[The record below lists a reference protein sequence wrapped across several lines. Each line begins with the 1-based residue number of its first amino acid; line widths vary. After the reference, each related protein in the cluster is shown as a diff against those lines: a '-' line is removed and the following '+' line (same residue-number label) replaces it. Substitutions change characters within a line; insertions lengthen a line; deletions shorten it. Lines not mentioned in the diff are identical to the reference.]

1 MVTPHDV
8 AQLISERN
16 IVALFQGRSE
26 GGPRALGN
34 RSLLYDPRDPGAKH
48 RVNTVKKREWYR
60 PFAGTVLKE
69 CAHDLFDM
77 AGLDESP
84 FMTFAVEANVDAWGI
99 IPGILHLD
107 KTCRIQTV
115 TQEQNYHYYNLIK
128 AFDDIT
134 KVPVLFNTSF
144 NLAGE
149 TIVETLDD
157 AIDTLERS
165 SIDYMYLPES
175 SELICIS

>member
-1 MVTPHDV
+1 MTTPHDV
-8 AQLISERN
+8 AELISERN

-34 RSLLYDPRDPGAKH
+34 RSLLYDPRDPNAKEH
-48 RVNTVKKREWYR
+48 VNKVKKREWYR

-69 CAHDLFDM
+69 CAHHLFDM
-77 AGLDESP
+77 AGLEESP
-84 FMTFAVEANVDAWGI
+84 FMTYAVEAHIDAWGM

-115 TQEQNYHYYNLIK
+115 TEQQNYHYYNLIK
-128 AFDDIT
+128 AFDSIT
-134 KVPVLFNTSF
+134 RVPVLFNTSF

-157 AIDTLERS
+157 AIDTLNRS
-165 SIDYMYLPES
+165 DINYLYLPET
-175 SELICIS
+175 SELLCVS

>member
-1 MVTPHDV
+1 MDLIDKV
-8 AQLISERN
+8 ATLISERN

-34 RSLLYDPRDPGAKH
+34 RSLLYDPRDPNAKEH
-48 RVNTVKKREWYR
+48 VNKIKKREWYR

-77 AGLDESP
+77 AGLEESP
-84 FMTFAVEANVDAWGI
+84 FMTYAVEAHIDAWGM

-115 TQEQNYHYYNLIK
+115 TEQQNYHYYNLIK
-128 AFDDIT
+128 AFDSIT
-134 KVPVLFNTSF
+134 RVPVLFNTSF

-149 TIVETLDD
+149 TIVETIDD
-157 AIDTLERS
+157 AIDTLNRS
-165 SIDYMYLPES
+165 EINYLYLPET
-175 SELICIS
+175 SELLCVS

>member
-8 AQLISERN
+8 AQLISEHN

-34 RSLLYDPRDPGAKH
+34 RSLLYDPRDPNAKDH
-48 RVNTVKKREWYR
+48 VNTVKNREWYR

-84 FMTFAVEANVDAWGI
+84 FMTYAVEAKIDAWDI

-134 KVPVLFNTSF
+134 RVPVLFNTSF

-165 SIDYMYLPES
+165 SINYMYLPES